1 MVLTSRHAVG
11 AGGSA
16 VRPSRPA
23 RLRQVGVLCFQ
34 PDDKPRVKVAFR
46 LPYKVR
52 AGSRGCV
59 LIFFGVARVFGASWP
74 SREEG
79 RGDHL

>member
-11 AGGSA
+11 ASGLA
-16 VRPSRPA
+16 VRPARSA

-34 PDDKPRVKVAFR
+34 PDDSKPRVKVAFR

-52 AGSRGCV
+52 AGSR
-59 LIFFGVARVFGASWP
+59 VAFDMFLAWLELSWLV
-74 SREEG
+74 G
-79 RGDHL
+79 L